1 MKGATK
7 NNCIGS
13 EDGWTDKTTK
23 ELLNK
28 MKQVIPNPDV
38 SKYKTMLEKFEWEKV
53 KMGRFS
59 AEDCKKQWYRVYKKL
74 RKFKT
79 LSDLVTDSLD
89 YIENPYKGN
98 VKKHPDHPKRPLT
111 PYFRFF
117 LSEREKFA
125 ANHKDLSNLE
135 ITSILSKKYREITI
149 EEKERYMNEWKAEMV
164 VYRKNLENFKQDHP
178 EYYDKSPPRPS
189 RTPLQIFNQEN
200 MSSAQKTPT
209 KSKGKKTKKQVQET
223 LKNKYHDL
231 EDDQKLPYIL
241 KSIEE
246 WEKYKE
252 ELEMY
257 KKSHPNFVPTSM
269 HTKSVLTISDWRIHD
284 KSLGKP
290 DRPPANGYN
299 LFCTR
304 MMVSDSMKHLSS
316 RDRIM
321 ECGQKWKLLTDA
333 EKQTYQTEFLSLRE
347 NYRYAQ
353 KNFLKGLTPRQREE
367 YLDRKKETD
376 DKKNQKRKIPFKA
389 KEEIVSDDSTS
400 EEESSSESSSS
411 ESSDEEEED
420 EEEEEEDNENAQVQ
434 KSKPSTST
442 ETKVTSPAPLRPTT
456 PISALFLYQKAH
468 REKFTAKHPNA
479 SKSDVTIMLARQ
491 FNNLPQQKK
500 AKYMRKEKEQRAL
513 YNEQIRKHLL
523 NEQAKA
529 NKESTP
535 ELKAVTGEQIYQE
548 QTKANFLVKAG
559 GSVEKAQELMRSSWT
574 HMNKDRRKKYINIAH
589 QQNAKNIA
597 EHQAALVSAKGAK
610 SKLKEEYAPVEQNLS
625 QKEIKS
631 YLALEPKKVPK
642 DGLLLFRQEHKPKL
656 NHLMPSARNRE
667 LLRIWNEMTSKDKTK
682 YKERQKALFAEYNK
696 QFQRWIK
703 SLPPQAHE
711 AYQAQLAK
719 KTKVPETPKNDKQN
733 VANGKKRKTVAKA
746 GPSTK
751 KAKITSVEESEE
763 SSNNSSSD
771 DENDSSS
778 SSSDDSDSDD
788 STDTDDSSGESDSSN
803 AERVTKYKAPA
814 QQQSGSSDDSSSSSG
829 EDEDSDSD

>member
-13 EDGWTDKTTK
+13 EDGWTDATTK

-28 MKQVIPNPDV
+28 MKQAIPNPDV
-38 SKYKTMLEKFEWEKV
+38 SKYKTMLEKFEWDKV

-59 AEDCKKQWYRVYKKL
+59 AEDCKKQWFRVYKKL

-79 LSDLVTDSLD
+79 LSDLIVDSLD

-117 LSEREKFA
+117 LGEREKYA
-125 ANHKDLSNLE
+125 ANHKDLTNLE

-149 EEKERYMNEWKAEMV
+149 EEKERFMNDWKAEMV
-164 VYRKNLENFKQDHP
+164 EYRKNLEKFKQNHP
-178 EYYDKSPPRPS
+178 EYYDKSPPRTS

-200 MSSAQKTPT
+200 MTAVPAT
-209 KSKGKKTKKQVQET
+209 KSKAWKSKKHVQET

-257 KKSHPNFVPTSM
+257 KKSHPNFVPTPM

-304 MMVSDSMKHLSS
+304 MMVSDAMKHLSS

-347 NYRYAQ
+347 NYRYAL
-353 KNFLKGLTPRQREE
+353 KNFLKSLTPRQREE
-367 YLDRKKETD
+367 YLERKKETET
-376 DKKNQKRKIPFKA
+376 KKNQKRKVPIQI
-389 KEEIVSDDSTS
+389 KEEVISEEDSTS
-400 EEESSSESSSS
+400 EEESTSDST
-411 ESSDEEEED
+411 SSDSSDDEENEEEEAD
-420 EEEEEEDNENAQVQ
+420 EEAEED
-434 KSKPSTST
+434 TSQPASSSDA
-442 ETKVTSPAPLRPTT
+442 KVTSSAPLRPTT

-468 REKFTAKHPNA
+468 REKFTEKHPKA
-479 SKSDVTIMLARQ
+479 SKSDITIMLARQ

-513 YNEQIRKHLL
+513 YNEQMRKHLL

-529 NKESTP
+529 SKESTP
-535 ELKAVTGEQIYQE
+535 ELKPVTGEQIYQE
-548 QTKANFLVKAG
+548 QTKENFLVKAG
-559 GSVEKAQELMRSSWT
+559 GSAEKAQELMRSSWT
-574 HMNKDRRKKYINIAH
+574 HMNKERRKKYINIAH

-597 EHQAALVSAKGAK
+597 EHQATVAATKGGKNK
-610 SKLKEEYAPVEQNLS
+610 SKDSPAPVEENIS

-656 NHLMPSARNRE
+656 HHLMPNARNQE
-667 LLRIWNEMTSKDKTK
+667 LLRIWSEMSTKDKGK
-682 YKERQKALFAEYNK
+682 YKERAKAGLVEYNK
-696 QFQRWIK
+696 KLQRWIK
-703 SLPPQAHE
+703 SLPPQAHD

-719 KTKVPETPKNDKQN
+719 KTKAPVTQKNEKTA
-733 VANGKKRKTVAKA
+733 VSNGKRKKA
-746 GPSTK
+746 AVKTGPTSK
-751 KAKITSVEESEE
+751 KAKIAPAEESDE
-763 SSNNSSSD
+763 SSD
-771 DENDSSS
+771 DSSDEENGDSSS
-778 SSSDDSDSDD
+778 SSSDDSDGDSD
-788 STDTDDSSGESDSSN
+788 SSSSDDSSGDSDSSSN
-803 AERVTKYKAPA
+803 GGATKYKITGQP
-814 QQQSGSSDDSSSSSG
+814 QSGSSDDSSSSSG
-829 EDEDSDSD
+829 EDESDSD